1 MQWGNVTAE
10 GARTLDF
17 DISADI
23 AGCFSNKNGN
33 RIPDK
38 SVPTTRRCRKPCLC
52 SSHVSHFAGSVICRV
67 SESEVPAELTWP

>member
-17 DISADI
+17 YISADI
-23 AGCFSNKNGN
+23 AGYFLNKNGN

-38 SVPTTRRCRKPCLC
+38 SVRTTRRSRKHCLC
-52 SSHVSHFAGSVICRV
+52 SCHVSHFAGSVIRRV
-67 SESEVPAELTWP
+67 SESEVPADS